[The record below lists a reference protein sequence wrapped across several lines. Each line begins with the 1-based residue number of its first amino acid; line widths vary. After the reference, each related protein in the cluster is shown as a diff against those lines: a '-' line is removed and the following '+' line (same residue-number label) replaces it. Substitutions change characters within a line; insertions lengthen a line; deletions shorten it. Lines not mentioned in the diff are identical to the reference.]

1 MPLLLELALLTI
13 VDTSHIALLQP
24 LLARTP
30 YSTCPSPHTPSPHT
44 HNSLSLLPSY
54 SLDPS
59 EYSPRRVDAAQV
71 QSNHQNQQHDEGER
85 RGRIDAPQQRIPGTQ
100 VTPLVDP
107 KERLERA
114 LYGLLVAVDGD
125 AFIGNGKLKGNGLTS
140 LSHDCLELRM
150 NLYK

>member
-1 MPLLLELALLTI
+1 MLELALLTI

-24 LLARTP
+24 ASGKHTTL
-30 YSTCPSPHTPSPHT
+30 TCPSPHTPSPTHT

-71 QSNHQNQQHDEGER
+71 QSNHQHQQHDEGER
-85 RGRIDAPQQRIPGTQ
+85 RRGIDASQQRIPGTQ
-100 VTPLVDP
+100 VTSLVDS
-107 KERLERA
+107 KERLECA

-140 LSHDCLELRM
+140 LSHDCLELGI